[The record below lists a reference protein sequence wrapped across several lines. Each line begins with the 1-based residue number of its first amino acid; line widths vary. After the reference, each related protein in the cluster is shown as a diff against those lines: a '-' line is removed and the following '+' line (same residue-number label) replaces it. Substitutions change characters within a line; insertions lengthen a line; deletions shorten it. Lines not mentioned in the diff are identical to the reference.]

1 MLQTIR
7 DRAQGWIAWVI
18 VVLIS
23 VPFALWGI
31 QSYLGVGG
39 EPIAAKI
46 NGVEIPAR
54 DLDRRV
60 QEARIELRERLG
72 AAYDLAEFTDKQLR
86 AEVLDEMVREVLLL
100 DATRRLGLRVSDREI
115 QLQVLSESA
124 FQKDGRF
131 DQDSY
136 ERILELQGMT
146 PALFEARLR
155 QQMTGTQL
163 VRAVSGSEFVTRS
176 ELSQYQRLA
185 QQKRE
190 LTYARFPVADFS
202 STEPID
208 ETAITAYYES
218 NAARFQTPEQVKLD
232 YLILDASTLS
242 GTAEIG
248 EEELRRHYDDDQA
261 RFSQPERRKVGHLL
275 LSVPSDAD
283 EAVANQV
290 LSEIKAVRDRILA
303 GESMDELAKQLS
315 NDPGSAAKG
324 GSLGMIEKGVMVPA
338 FEQVAFT
345 LPVGEL
351 SEPVRT
357 QFGYHLIRV
366 DEIVPSVVKPFEE
379 VRDQLRAEL
388 AKQSADTLFYELGER
403 LANLVYESPDSLESA
418 AEELGLDIQQSDWI
432 GREGG
437 EGILGQ
443 PKVLAAAFSN
453 EVLVEGNNSDLIEP
467 ERDSLQAIVL
477 RVVEH
482 RLAATKPLDE
492 VREEIIA
499 EIGREKAR
507 LAAQTA
513 AESAVSKLRDG
524 ADWAATLGTLKLE
537 EPGLVDRQATSVPAP
552 ILDTAFTL
560 PAPSEGSISVGTA
573 ALDHGDA
580 AVVRL
585 IRVQDG
591 EIKSEEAGQTA
602 PEASMLSQLMARQLY
617 ADMLRDM
624 ESRANIERKA
634 VSSVE
639 DL

>member
-7 DRAQGWIAWVI
+7 DRAQGWIAWAI
-18 VVLIS
+18 VFLIS

-39 EPIAAKI
+39 EPVAAKI

-72 AAYDLAEFTDKQLR
+72 AAYDLAAFDDKQLR

-100 DATRRLGLRVSDREI
+100 DVTRRLGLRVSDREI
-115 QLQVLSESA
+115 QLQVLSEPA
-124 FQKDGRF
+124 FQQDGRF
-131 DQDSY
+131 DQGAY
-136 ERILELQGMT
+136 ELILELQGMT
-146 PALFEARLR
+146 PALFESRLR

-163 VRAVSGSEFVTRS
+163 VRAVAGSEFVTRA
-176 ELSQYQRLA
+176 ELSQYRRLA

-190 LTYARFPVADFS
+190 LAYARFPVVDFAS
-202 STEPID
+202 AEPID
-208 ETAITAYYES
+208 ETAIAGYYDS

-242 GTAEIG
+242 GKAEID
-248 EEELRRHYDDDQA
+248 EEKLRRHYDDDQA
-261 RFSQPERRKVGHLL
+261 RFTQPERRKVSHLL
-275 LSVPSDAD
+275 LGVPSEAD
-283 EAVANQV
+283 EAAADQV
-290 LSEIKAVRDRILA
+290 LSDIKGIRERLQT
-303 GESMDELAKQLS
+303 GESFAQLARELS
-315 NDPGSAAKG
+315 DDPGSAEKG
-324 GSLGMIEKGVMVPA
+324 GSLGLIEKSVMVPA

-345 LPVGEL
+345 LPAGEL

-366 DEIVPSVVKPFEE
+366 DEIFPSVVKPFEE
-379 VRDQLRAEL
+379 VRDRLRAEL
-388 AKQSADTLFYELGER
+388 VKQSADALFYELGER
-403 LANLVYESPDSLESA
+403 LANLVYESPDSLEPA
-418 AEELGLDIQQSDWI
+418 AEELGLAIQQSDWI

-467 ERDSLQAIVL
+467 ERDSLQAVVL

-482 RLAATKPLDE
+482 RPAATKPLDE
-492 VREEIIA
+492 VREEIVA
-499 EIGREKAR
+499 EIGKEKAR
-507 LAAQTA
+507 LAAQAA
-513 AESAVSKLRDG
+513 AESATATLRDG
-524 ADWAATLGTLKLE
+524 ADWAAVLGTLKLE

-552 ILDTAFTL
+552 ILDAAFKL
-560 PAPSEGSISVGTA
+560 PVPSEGSISVGTA
-573 ALDHGDA
+573 MLDHGDA

-591 EIKSEEAGQTA
+591 DVESADAGQTA

-617 ADMLRDM
+617 ADMLSDM
-624 ESRANIERKA
+624 ESRANIERKP
-634 VSSVE
+634 VSAGE